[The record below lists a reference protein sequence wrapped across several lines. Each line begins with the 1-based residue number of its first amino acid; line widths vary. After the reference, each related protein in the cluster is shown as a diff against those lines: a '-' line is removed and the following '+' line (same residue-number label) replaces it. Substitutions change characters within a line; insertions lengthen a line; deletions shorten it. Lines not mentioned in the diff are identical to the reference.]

1 MYSNEQSRI
10 NATISYFFLGP
21 IFLIAKTGTPLADPY
36 VRSHAKKSS
45 LIILVT
51 LLAYIAYHFGVKPFA
66 NISIL
71 GFYLQSILT
80 TSIVTVSI
88 FFLIRGAY
96 HAYHGESGAEIDSI
110 SVFHSLNLSEGPI
123 E

>member
-10 NATISYFFLGP
+10 NATISYFFRGP
-21 IFLIAKTGTPLADPY
+21 IFLIAKTGPPLADPY

-45 LIILVT
+45 LIILIAIVAYT
-51 LLAYIAYHFGVKPFA
+51 LYHFVLKPFT
-66 NISIL
+66 NITIL
-71 GFYLQSILT
+71 GLYLQSILT

>member
-51 LLAYIAYHFGVKPFA
+51 LLAYIAYHFGVKPFT

-71 GFYLQSILT
+71 GFYLQSVLT